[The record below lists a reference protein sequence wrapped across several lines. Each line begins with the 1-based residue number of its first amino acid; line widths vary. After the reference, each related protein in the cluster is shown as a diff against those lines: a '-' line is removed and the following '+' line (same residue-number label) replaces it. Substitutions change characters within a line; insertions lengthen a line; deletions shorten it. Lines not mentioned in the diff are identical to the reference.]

1 MIHGMLQPTQKTVP
15 QSYRCW
21 HQYAIA
27 VTGYQ
32 PNSNKGMK
40 TIHTLTM
47 KCITTTLLK
56 QALKYDKRMKS

>member
-1 MIHGMLQPTQKTVP
+1 MIHGMLQPMQKTVP

-21 HQYAIA
+21 HQQAVT

-40 TIHTLTM
+40 NNPDTYHEMYHHNIAKTST
-47 KCITTTLLK
+47 
-56 QALKYDKRMKS
+56 